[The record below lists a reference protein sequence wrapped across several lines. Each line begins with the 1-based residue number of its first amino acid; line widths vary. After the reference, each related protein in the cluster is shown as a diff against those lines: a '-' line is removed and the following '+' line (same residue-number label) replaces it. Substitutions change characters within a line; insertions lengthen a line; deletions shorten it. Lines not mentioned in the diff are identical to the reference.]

1 MEGKGRVGEGRKKEG
16 RERRSDCMEE
26 REKRRKKGK
35 DSIPLTNM
43 PLYWQEA
50 RSSIFSVRRPLN

>member
-1 MEGKGRVGEGRKKEG
+1 VEGKGRVGEGRKKEG

-35 DSIPLTNM
+35 DSIPPYKYATVLAGS
-43 PLYWQEA
+43 EE
-50 RSSIFSVRRPLN
+50 